1 MRAAFLTAIRQFEIR
16 NIPDP
21 GIVNATDVLVRVRMV
36 GVCGS
41 DVHYYRTGRIGHQV
55 IEFPFILGHEAA
67 GVVEKTGKA
76 VTRVKAGQRVALDPT
91 AACGVCDQ
99 CRSGREN
106 TCRNLLF
113 VGCPK
118 QLEGA
123 LREFAVLPE
132 TCCFPVGDG
141 TSFERAVLSEPL
153 AIAVYSVEKSRP
165 PDGGSAAV
173 LGAGPVGM
181 SVLHVLRTRDTGN
194 VYVTEKIRSRL
205 EFAAGLNPKWSGPPD
220 HPDAVDAIL
229 RNEPLQLDTVY
240 ECSGDPEAVGQAIR
254 LLKPGGTLCL
264 IGIPEQD
271 TMTFPIH
278 ELRRKEIT
286 LLNIRRQA
294 GCTRKALDLLESRQI
309 DMDAMAT
316 HVFSL
321 ERTADAFETAAGYR
335 DGVMKAMIRLDGD
348 GEGEGRP

>member
-1 MRAAFLTAIRQFEIR
+1 MRAAFLTAIRKFEIR

-21 GIVNATDVLVRVRMV
+21 EIVKDTDVLIRIRSV

-41 DVHYYRTGRIGHQV
+41 DIHYYKTGRIGPQV

-76 VTRVKAGQRVALDPT
+76 VTRVKAGQRIAIDPT
-91 AACGVCDQ
+91 AACGRCDQ

-118 QLEGA
+118 QLDGA

-165 PDGGSAAV
+165 PAGAAIAV

-181 SVLHVLRTRDTGN
+181 SVLHVLGTLNVGA
-194 VYVTEKIRSRL
+194 VYVTDKIESRL
-205 EFAAGLNPKWSGPPD
+205 GFAAALNPKWTGHPD
-220 HPDAVDAIL
+220 NPDAVDEIL
-229 RNEPLQLDTVY
+229 RLEPLQLDVVY
-240 ECSGDPEAVGQAIR
+240 ECSGDPEAIGQAVR
-254 LLKPGGTLCL
+254 LLKPGGTLVL
-264 IGIPEQD
+264 IGIPESD
-271 TMTFPIH
+271 GIVFPIH
-278 ELRRKEIT
+278 ELRRKETAI
-286 LLNIRRQA
+286 LNIRRQA
-294 GCTRKALDLLESRQI
+294 GCTEKALDLLEGRRI

-316 HVFSL
+316 HVFPL
-321 ERTADAFETAAGYR
+321 ERVEAAFETAAGYR
-335 DGVMKAMIRLDGD
+335 DSVMKAMIRLDG
-348 GEGEGRP
+348 EGDVHP

>member
-1 MRAAFLTAIRQFEIR
+1 MKAAFLTAIRQFEIR
-16 NIPDP
+16 TVPDP
-21 GIVNATDVLVRVRMV
+21 VIVNDTDVAVRIRRV

-67 GVVEKTGKA
+67 GVVERTGEA

-91 AACGVCDQ
+91 AACGRCDQ

-118 QLEGA
+118 QLDGA

-132 TCCFPVGDG
+132 SCCIPVGEG

-153 AIAVYSVEKSRP
+153 AIAVYSVERTRLP
-165 PDGGSAAV
+165 EGAAVAV
-173 LGAGPVGM
+173 LGAGSIGM

-194 VYVTEKIRSRL
+194 VYVTDKIRSRL
-205 EFAAGLNPKWSGPPD
+205 EFAAALNPKWTGHPD
-220 HPDAVDAIL
+220 NPDAVEAIL
-229 RNEPLQLDTVY
+229 RLEPLQLDTVY
-240 ECSGDPEAVGQAIR
+240 ECSGDPEAVVQAIR

-294 GCTRKALDLLESRQI
+294 GCTEKALDLLESRKI

-321 ERTADAFETAAGYR
+321 ERTADAFEIAAGYR
-335 DGVMKAMIRLDGD
+335 DGVMKAMIRLDG
-348 GEGEGRP
+348 EEAGRS